1 MDSTKSKALLNKI
14 NALHESA
21 SSFDGTMSAMEKDLL
36 LHYLRELYEV
46 ISQGNNAGSQRP
58 EVNQK
63 ISQDIPSPVAPVT
76 YRNPEPVVYAPPPQV
91 PTYRDP
97 VQHHV
102 PDPRIVENG
111 RHYQPQPQFIEPEVQ
126 VDESLLAL
134 FNLDDAADMS
144 SRFSQLPISDI
155 SKSMGIND
163 KILTKNELFGG
174 DSIKFDRV
182 MSELNS
188 FNTYE
193 QAKNYLM
200 KGIAA
205 ELDWGSER
213 KRSKAEV
220 FIKLVKRKYLK

>member
-46 ISQGNNAGSQRP
+46 ISQGNNETSHKP
-58 EVNQK
+58 PVNQRVPQEV
-63 ISQDIPSPVAPVT
+63 SSPPEPVV
-76 YRNPEPVVYAPPPQV
+76 YRNPEPVTYAPPQQV

-97 VQHHV
+97 VQQHV
-102 PDPRIVENG
+102 PESRIVENG
-111 RHYQPQPQFIEPEVQ
+111 RHYQPQVQIHEPEVP
-126 VDESLLAL
+126 VDEALLAL
-134 FNLDDAADMS
+134 FNLDETSDLG
-144 SRFSQLPISDI
+144 SRFSLLPISDI

-182 MSELNS
+182 ISELNS
-188 FNTYE
+188 FDNYE
-193 QAKNYLM
+193 QAKNYLI

-205 ELDWGSER
+205 ELDWASER

>member
-1 MDSTKSKALLNKI
+1 M
-14 NALHESA
+14 
-21 SSFDGTMSAMEKDLL
+21 
-36 LHYLRELYEV
+36 
-46 ISQGNNAGSQRP
+46 
-58 EVNQK
+58 
-63 ISQDIPSPVAPVT
+63 
-76 YRNPEPVVYAPPPQV
+76 
-91 PTYRDP
+91 
-97 VQHHV
+97 
-102 PDPRIVENG
+102 
-111 RHYQPQPQFIEPEVQ
+111 
-126 VDESLLAL
+126 L
-134 FNLDDAADMS
+134 FNLDESADMS

-213 KRSKAEV
+213 KRRKAEV